1 MRKDF
6 VFISESVTAG
16 HPDKLCDQISDAI
29 IDHFLVQ
36 DPNARVRAE
45 CAVSKAIIF
54 IAARFAS
61 SATVDCAQV
70 ARKVIN
76 EVGYNLP
83 DFNAKTCS
91 ILSTLQE
98 VTPDPKSFF
107 DESKLNDEEIDE
119 VLVKNQ
125 ATLFGFA
132 CDQTSTFMPLTIHLA
147 HKLSRRLCEV
157 RRQNILPYLLPDGR
171 VQAAVEY
178 KNRTPYRIQSII
190 ISTSQEKP
198 DDPQPEVIRQDLLE
212 TVINPAFAD
221 EELKFDEKT
230 RIFINPDGPIIIGG
244 PSSHSGLTGRKNAV
258 DTYGEYSRQSQ
269 KALSGKDPLRIDRA
283 GVYMARYAAKNV
295 VAAGLARECEVQLSY
310 SIGLAKPLSIQVETF
325 GTGKLPESKIVRLLD
340 EHFDFRLA
348 SILKQFN
355 LRHLPALNPL
365 GFYQKL
371 ASYGQVGRVD
381 MDLPW
386 EKTDKASLLND
397 AAALPQNSRD

>member
-29 IDHFLVQ
+29 IDHFLIQ
-36 DPNARVRAE
+36 DPYTRVRAE

-61 SATVDCAQV
+61 EASVDCAQT
-70 ARKVIN
+70 ARKVISD
-76 EVGYNLP
+76 VGYDLP

-98 VTPDPKSFF
+98 ASPDPKTYF
-107 DESKLNDEEIDE
+107 EEHNLADEEIDH

-125 ATLFGFA
+125 ATVFGFA
-132 CDQTSTFMPLTIHLA
+132 CDQTATFMPLTIDLA
-147 HKLSRRLCEV
+147 HKLSRRLSEV
-157 RRQNILPYLLPDGR
+157 RLSKTLPYLLPDGR
-171 VQAAVEY
+171 VQVAVEY
-178 KNRTPYRIQSII
+178 RNRTPYRIHSII

-198 DDPQPEVIRQDLLE
+198 DVPDAEAIRADLEE
-212 TVINPAFAD
+212 TVINPIFAG
-221 EELKFDEKT
+221 EELKPNEKT
-230 RIFINPDGPIIIGG
+230 HIFINPDGPIIIGG
-244 PSSHSGLTGRKNAV
+244 PASHSGLTGRKNAV

-283 GVYMARYAAKNV
+283 AVYMARYAAKNV

-310 SIGLAKPLSIQVETF
+310 SLGLPGPLSIQVETF
-325 GTGKLPESKIVRLLD
+325 GTGKMVESKIVKLIK

-348 SILKQFN
+348 SILRLFN
-355 LRHLPALNPL
+355 LRHLPALHPN

-371 ASYGQVGRVD
+371 AAYGQVGRAD

-386 EKTDKASLLND
+386 EKTDKASLLAD
-397 AAALPQNSRD
+397 SA